1 MRCPK
6 CQANNQEGRR
16 FCRRCAAPLWQRCP
30 SCGFANEPG
39 DRYCGGCAAEIASP
53 PADAAGDPPAGLGE
67 TRVQAEAERRQI
79 TVMFCD
85 LVGSTALSEQ
95 LDPEDMR
102 DLLRAYREACSA
114 IVERYEGLIAQ
125 FRGDGILIYFGYPKA
140 HEDDPA
146 RAVRAALEIIPA
158 VRGIDNPW
166 GRGGQISTDVRIGID
181 TGLVVV
187 GDLPSG
193 AVDEYMAVVGDAPN
207 VAARVQGYA
216 EPGAV
221 LITGSTMR
229 LVEGLFVADDL
240 GAHLLHNVSHP
251 VHIYRVR
258 EVSEHLTPFEAAA
271 IFTPFVNRNLEFA
284 LILDRWARARADG
297 GQVVL
302 ISGEPGIG
310 KSRLVH
316 EVQEQIAEQPH
327 GWLRCQCSPYFGQSA
342 LYPVI
347 VGLRR
352 AAKLLPEDTSADK
365 LIKLETFLTTC
376 AVPIDDVLPL
386 LAAALSIPLGDRHPS
401 LSVTPERQKELTL
414 LAIMQVFESLSAKE
428 PLVLSVEDVHWVDPT
443 TLELLARLIEGIART
458 HILLIMTFRPE
469 FTPPWP
475 EGSSITLLA
484 PERLEQSMSVALIE
498 RVTGGKLLPAE
509 LEAQLV
515 ARSEGIP
522 LFVEELT
529 KVILESGCV
538 QEEHDRFVLVGPLPA
553 AGIPSTLQDSLL
565 ARLDRLAPIKEV
577 AQFASAI
584 GRDFPYQLL
593 AEIAP
598 LTRQQLQAALDRLTG
613 AGLIYRLP
621 GQTPI
626 TYSFKHALVRDAAYD
641 SMLRSRRH
649 QLHGRIARAL
659 QAHFA
664 TAIEQNPELLALHL
678 THAELHDQAIEAW
691 LSAGL
696 RAIERSATLEAV
708 THLRAGLDLVAKL
721 PAGQAAAQQ
730 EVRLQTALGAALRA
744 TQGFAAPAVVEAFE
758 RARAL
763 CADLEDEELLLD
775 VLPGLQSY
783 YHVHGHLR
791 TARELGEQLVAL
803 TGHRPMEPHRLLDA
817 RRRLG
822 WSLFWLG
829 ELAEAAEYLEGSLA
843 LYDPKDHQLHIRLYG
858 DHPGVFAHCD
868 LAWVRWAQGRTGD
881 ADRHAEVALRLA
893 EEVDHVL
900 SLTYGTCVIGALY
913 AARGDP
919 VAAKRLADR
928 AIPFAE
934 DKGFPYWTAWA
945 HIVRGWAL
953 AQSGVAEQGIAE
965 LSQGIDAYAATGGE
979 LVRPYALG
987 LLAQALL
994 LTGQHERAMAALDE
1008 ALHRARAKEIHFYE
1022 PELLRLKGSALLTAG
1037 EARSGEGCLRRAA
1050 RCAKRQGA
1058 YFFELRALTALARA
1072 LAERGRSTDARALLA
1087 EARSRCPDPR
1097 STPDLEAADRLLA
1110 ELGRS

>member
-6 CQANNQEGRR
+6 CQASNPEGRR
-16 FCRRCAAPLWQRCP
+16 FCRRCATPLGQRC
-30 SCGFANEPG
+30 SRCGFANEPG
-39 DRYCGGCAAEIASP
+39 DLYCGGCAGELASP
-53 PADAAGDPPAGLGE
+53 VPDLAAGEPPAKPGETWVPAD
-67 TRVQAEAERRQI
+67 AERRQI

-102 DLLRAYREACSA
+102 DLLRAYREACGA
-114 IVERYEGLIAQ
+114 IVERYEGWIAQ

-140 HEDDPA
+140 HEDDAA
-146 RAVRAALEIIPA
+146 RAIRAALEIVPA
-158 VRGIDNPW
+158 VRGINNPW
-166 GRGGQISTDVRIGID
+166 VRGSQINTDVRIGID

-207 VAARVQGYA
+207 VASRVQGYA

-221 LITGSTMR
+221 LITGNSMR
-229 LVEGLFVADDL
+229 LVEGLFIADDL
-240 GAHLLHNVSHP
+240 GSHLLRNVSQP
-251 VHIYRVR
+251 VRIYRVR

-271 IFTPFVNRNLEFA
+271 MFTPFVNRKPELA

-297 GQVVL
+297 RQVVL

-310 KSRLVH
+310 KSRLLQ
-316 EVQEQIAEQPH
+316 EVQEHISEQPH

-352 AAKLLPEDTSADK
+352 AAKLLPEDTPAEK
-365 LIKLETFLTTC
+365 LTKLETFLTKC
-376 AVPIDDVLPL
+376 AVAIDDVLPL

-401 LSVTPERQKELTL
+401 LAVTPERQKELTL
-414 LAIMQVFESLSAKE
+414 LAIMQLFESMSAQE

-443 TLELLARLIEGIART
+443 TSELLERLIERVARA
-458 HILLIMTFRPE
+458 HILLIVTFRPE
-469 FTPPWP
+469 FTPPWR
-475 EGSSITLLA
+475 ESSSITLLA
-484 PERLEQSMSVALIE
+484 LDRLEQSMSAALIE

-509 LEAQLV
+509 LQAQLV

-529 KVILESGCV
+529 KVVLESGCV
-538 QEEHDRFVLVGPLPA
+538 QEKDDRFVLTGPLPA
-553 AGIPSTLQDSLL
+553 GGIPSTLQDSLL

-598 LTRQQLQAALDRLTG
+598 LTRQQLQTALDRLTS

-621 GQTPI
+621 EQTPV

-659 QAHFA
+659 QTHFTA
-664 TAIEQNPELLALHL
+664 AIEQNPELLALHL
-678 THAELHDQAIEAW
+678 TEAGLHDQAIEAW

-721 PAGQAAAQQ
+721 PAGQAAAKQ
-730 EVRLQTALGAALRA
+730 EVRLQTALGAAMRA
-744 TQGFAAPAVVEAFE
+744 TQGFAAPVVVEAFE
-758 RARAL
+758 RARTL
-763 CADLEDEELLLD
+763 CASLEDEELLLD

-803 TGHRPMEPHRLLDA
+803 TASRSEETHRLLDA

-829 ELAEAAEYLEGSLA
+829 ELAEAAEYLEGALA

-858 DHPGVFAHCD
+858 DHPGVFSHCN
-868 LAWVRWAQGRTGD
+868 LAWVRWAQGRTSD
-881 ADRHAEVALRLA
+881 ADRHSEAALMLA
-893 EEVDHVL
+893 EEVDHIL
-900 SLTYGTCVIGALY
+900 SLTYSTCVIGALY

-919 VAAKRLADR
+919 VAAKRLAAK

-945 HIVRGWAL
+945 HIVHGWAL
-953 AQSGVAEQGIAE
+953 AQSGAPEPGIAE
-965 LSQGIDAYAATGGE
+965 LSQGIDAYAATGGG

-994 LTGQHERAMAALDE
+994 LSGQHERAMAALDE
-1008 ALHRARAKEIHFYE
+1008 ALQRAKEIHFYE
-1022 PELLRLKGSALLTAG
+1022 PELLRLRGTALLATG
-1037 EARSGEGCLRRAA
+1037 EARRGEACLRQAA
-1050 RCAKRQGA
+1050 RRAKRQGA

-1072 LAERGRSTDARALLA
+1072 SADRGRSADALALVS
-1087 EARSRCPDPR
+1087 EVRSRCPDAR
-1097 STPDLEAADRLLA
+1097 MTPDLQTADDLLA
-1110 ELGRS
+1110 ELRRS